1 MTASIDIA
9 PAKIVQQLSGRKLLM
24 LLCCSGATFI
34 IMLDTN
40 IVAVALP
47 SIASDLQGAFT
58 DVEWVV
64 SAYILPFAALLMPA
78 GALADRLGRRRM
90 LLLGLSVFTA
100 ASLLCGFAPNLSILN
115 GARAL
120 QALGASFQ
128 LTASLAVIAHG
139 FAASEKA
146 RIFAIWGTVMGI
158 APALGPAVGGLVTY
172 YLGWRWAFFINL
184 PLGAGLI
191 ALALTSVEESRDPYA
206 TRLDFP
212 GIILFG
218 TGLYS
223 IVWALIDANDVGWE
237 SSSTLWKL
245 VAGGLVLIVFIF
257 AERLHPRPMIDLAL
271 FRDRTFVGAAIAML
285 GYAASA
291 QVMMTILP
299 LFLQDVFGQSAAIAG
314 LAMIPFALPML
325 IGPGVGGKLSAFISS
340 RAILTFGLA
349 LVALGDAVAGAASL
363 ADLGYWVAAL
373 GMLITG
379 SGAGLLNS
387 ETAKAQVSAVPPAR
401 AGMASGFAAATRFVG
416 IAVGLAGLGAILA
429 AVAES
434 RLRTIG
440 ATLVPGEIID
450 WHAFSLRLVG
460 GDANGALSALPDTAH
475 AALSS
480 AVRHGVAAGFGVT
493 LIAAALISLVAS
505 KLSWMLV
512 REVDASTA
520 AIQQE

>member
-1 MTASIDIA
+1 
-9 PAKIVQQLSGRKLLM
+9 
-24 LLCCSGATFI
+24 
-34 IMLDTN
+34 
-40 IVAVALP
+40 
-47 SIASDLQGAFT
+47 
-58 DVEWVV
+58 
-64 SAYILPFAALLMPA
+64 
-78 GALADRLGRRRM
+78 
-90 LLLGLSVFTA
+90 
-100 ASLLCGFAPNLSILN
+100 
-115 GARAL
+115 
-120 QALGASFQ
+120 LGASFQ

-146 RIFAIWGTVMGI
+146 RVFAIWGTVMGI

-212 GIILFG
+212 GIVLFG
-218 TGLYS
+218 AGLYS

-237 SSSTLWKL
+237 SPSTLWKL

-291 QVMMTILP
+291 Q
-299 LFLQDVFGQSAAIAG
+299 D
-314 LAMIPFALPML
+314 MIPFALPML
-325 IGPGVGGKLSAFISS
+325 IGPSVGGKLSASFSS
-340 RAILTFGLA
+340 RAILTFGLV
-349 LVALGDAVAGAASL
+349 LVALGNAVAGAASL
-363 ADLGYWVAAL
+363 AGLGYWVVAL

-387 ETAKAQVSAVPPAR
+387 ETTKAQVSAVPPAR

-416 IAVGLAGLGAILA
+416 ITVGLAGLGAILA

-460 GDANGALSALPDTAH
+460 GDANGALSTLPDTAR

-493 LIAAALISLVAS
+493 LIAAALIALVAS

-512 REVDASTA
+512 RDVDTSTA
-520 AIQQE
+520 ATQQE